1 VTIGVAQCLCARS
14 ELSPEQ
20 ETDSQVQVAVCTRK
34 NAKARS
40 KVAGALG
47 IKTKNIKD
55 RVDSANGPI
64 EREMRM
70 YMPRDSNN
78 EDADLINMTVKL
90 RLNYISSSQQT
101 DQTLSPSAASPRRS
115 ASIKLSHG
123 PSISQAPVEVLDD
136 AQEAAATH
144 EAAEQEQEQEQQ
156 QQQQQQQQHS
166 PQPATPPSAL
176 KRESPAKQEAP
187 AAAGSEPQLPNA
199 ATPADESDTCGQE
212 ETKGGGSVKALL
224 GVVATAIAG
233 GVTAYFA
240 SSARESTVQ
249 SSDEQAK
256 HREQQPGKKG
266 RAWRL

>member
-1 VTIGVAQCLCARS
+1 
-14 ELSPEQ
+14 
-20 ETDSQVQVAVCTRK
+20 VQVAVCTRK

-40 KVAGALG
+40 RVAGALG

-70 YMPRDSNN
+70 YMPRDSSN

-136 AQEAAATH
+136 AQEAAATQ
-144 EAAEQEQEQEQQ
+144 EAAEQEEE

-166 PQPATPPSAL
+166 PQPATPSSPL

-212 ETKGGGSVKALL
+212 ETKGGGFVKALL
-224 GVVATAIAG
+224 SVVATAIAG

-240 SSARESTVQ
+240 SSARESTEQ

>member
-70 YMPRDSNN
+70 YMPRDSSN

-136 AQEAAATH
+136 AQEAAATQ
-144 EAAEQEQEQEQQ
+144 EAAEAEEEQ

-166 PQPATPPSAL
+166 PQPATPSSPL

-212 ETKGGGSVKALL
+212 ETKGGGFLKALL
-224 GVVATAIAG
+224 RVVAPAIAG

-256 HREQQPGKKG
+256 HREQQEQKKG

>member
-1 VTIGVAQCLCARS
+1 VVCARS

-20 ETDSQVQVAVCTRK
+20 ETDSQVQVSVCTRK

-40 KVAGALG
+40 RVAGALG

-70 YMPRDSNN
+70 YKPRDSSN
-78 EDADLINMTVKL
+78 EDADLINVTVKL

-101 DQTLSPSAASPRRS
+101 DQTLSPSAASPQRS
-115 ASIKLSHG
+115 ATIKLSHG

-144 EAAEQEQEQEQQ
+144 EAAEQEQEQQ

-166 PQPATPPSAL
+166 PQPATPPSPP

-224 GVVATAIAG
+224 SVVATAIAG

-249 SSDEQAK
+249 SSGEQAK
-256 HREQQPGKKG
+256 RREQQPEKKG

>member
-1 VTIGVAQCLCARS
+1 MTIGVAQCLCARS

-40 KVAGALG
+40 RVAGALG

-70 YMPRDSNN
+70 YMPRDSSN

-136 AQEAAATH
+136 AQEAAATQ
-144 EAAEQEQEQEQQ
+144 EAAEAEEEQQ

-166 PQPATPPSAL
+166 PQPATPPSPL

-212 ETKGGGSVKALL
+212 GTKGGGSVKALL
-224 GVVATAIAG
+224 SVVAPAIAG

>member
-40 KVAGALG
+40 RVAGALG

-70 YMPRDSNN
+70 YMPRDSSN

-136 AQEAAATH
+136 AQEAAATQ
-144 EAAEQEQEQEQQ
+144 EAAEQEEE

-166 PQPATPPSAL
+166 PQPATPSSPL

-199 ATPADESDTCGQE
+199 ATPADESDKCGQE

-224 GVVATAIAG
+224 SVVATAIAG

>member
-1 VTIGVAQCLCARS
+1 MGVAQCLRARS

-20 ETDSQVQVAVCTRK
+20 EADSQVQVAVCTRK

-70 YMPRDSNN
+70 YMPRGSSN
-78 EDADLINMTVKL
+78 EDADLVNMTVKL
-90 RLNYISSSQQT
+90 RLNYFSSSQQT
-101 DQTLSPSAASPRRS
+101 DQTLSPSAASPQRS
-115 ASIKLSHG
+115 ATIKLSHG
-123 PSISQAPVEVLDD
+123 PRIPQPPVEVLDD

-144 EAAEQEQEQEQQ
+144 AATEQQQ

-166 PQPATPPSAL
+166 PQPATPPSPL

-199 ATPADESDTCGQE
+199 ATPADESDKCGQE

-240 SSARESTVQ
+240 SSARESAVQ

-266 RAWRL
+266 RARRL